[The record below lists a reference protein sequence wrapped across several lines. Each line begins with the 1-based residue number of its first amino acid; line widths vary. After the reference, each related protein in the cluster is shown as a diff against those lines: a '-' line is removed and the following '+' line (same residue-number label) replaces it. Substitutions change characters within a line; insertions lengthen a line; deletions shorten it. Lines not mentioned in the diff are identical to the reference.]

1 MRRNLCSAI
10 AVAVFGLFAFL
21 PPVVSAQVERYELG
35 KRLRR
40 FEDAWQTA
48 PERQRSDSAKPM
60 IDAVNSFFSLRLQ
73 TAMAKLDQAWL
84 IAADRTLSDWQT
96 AVLRYRLEPSAMVVD
111 DNLNALRIALRASYG
126 GKTEPPADT
135 LVGIQVVDGT
145 GQRLVSAE
153 RPWNEATAGFDLN
166 LATLPSG
173 DFVIRGTVVNH
184 GETFPLL
191 PTSLSKI
198 DRLSSRLESVER
210 SLAEQS
216 DRWSDS
222 LRATIKERINLLK
235 RAQGATILET
245 DFPFGRLL
253 AESEQALTAENPH
266 QLLAVGSRDQ
276 DQWLVLAEKR
286 KQVAVRVRAP
296 RDAAGPLPVLF
307 LFHGAGGSENMFFE
321 TYGSGRAV
329 KLGIERGC
337 LVVAPRQ
344 GLGGLALDC
353 AEMLDLLAPFYELDR
368 SRVFLIGHSMGA
380 AQVIRQVS
388 LHPELPTAASAIGG
402 GRPIRDPRAI
412 AQVPWFVAAGALDF
426 GRSGAK
432 AFFESVRDAG
442 GQQVQYQEYHG
453 VEHMVIVQAALD
465 DVFRFFDQAGQ
476 RGR

>member
-1 MRRNLCSAI
+1 MTRNLRMAI
-10 AVAVFGLFAFL
+10 AVGFVGLVAFL
-21 PPVVSAQVERYELG
+21 PAVVTAQVERYELG

-48 PERQRSDSAKPM
+48 PERQRSASAKPM
-60 IDAVNSFFSLRLQ
+60 IDAVNSFFGLRLQ
-73 TAMAKLDQAWL
+73 AAMAKLDEAWL
-84 IAADRTLSDWQT
+84 IAADRTLSDWQK
-96 AVLRYRLEPSAMVVD
+96 AVLRYRLEPSSMVVD
-111 DNLNALRIALRASYG
+111 DNVKSLRIAIKASYG
-126 GKTEPPADT
+126 GKTEPPADA
-135 LVGIQVVDGT
+135 LVGIELSDSANQK
-145 GQRLVSAE
+145 LVAIE
-153 RPWNEATAGFDLN
+153 RPWSEVNQGVDLDIATI
-166 LATLPSG
+166 PSG
-173 DFVIRGTVVNH
+173 DFILRGTVVSQ

-191 PTSLSKI
+191 PTTLSKI

-210 SLAEQS
+210 TLAEPS

-222 LRATIKERINLLK
+222 LRATIKERVNLLK
-235 RAQGATILET
+235 RAQASTILET
-245 DFPFGRLL
+245 DLPFCRLL
-253 AESEQALTAENPH
+253 LESEQALTAENPH
-266 QLLAVGSRDQ
+266 QLLAAGSRDR

-329 KLGIERGC
+329 TLGIERGC

-344 GLGGLALDC
+344 GLVGLALDC
-353 AEMLDLLAPFYELDR
+353 AEMLDLLASFYELDR

-388 LHPELPTAASAIGG
+388 LHPELPAAASAIGG
-402 GRPIRDPRAI
+402 GRPIRDPQAI

-432 AFFESVRDAG
+432 AFFESVREAG
-442 GQQVQYQEYHG
+442 GRDVQYREYPG

-465 DVFRFFDQAGQ
+465 DVFQFFDQVGQ